1 MVMKKLSLHMIA
13 LFACLTCYG
22 QVGINNT
29 NPQEELHISGANS
42 NIRVEGL
49 STTNN
54 VNNLGGT
61 STTRVYADAEG
72 DLILGASS
80 EKLKILID
88 FENYLEDVEN
98 PTSLINQTGNAF
110 GYDPAGEPI
119 DLVGAQF
126 TLTDNAIVEV
136 NYSVSWSVYD
146 ASASPTKRLDDM
158 RARVIQTG
166 LYFRLVTDPLD
177 PLSGAAVVN
186 DLDGV
191 PINGGPW
198 CIDVNAAGNMCQETG
213 GLLAI
218 NGQFYNNADSSNGA
232 YQNFFNTASDYV
244 KLGPGTY
251 IALFAAQ
258 MAVGSTIG
266 AGAAK
271 LYLGP
276 GKDDLQIIA
285 HYYE

>member
-1 MVMKKLSLHMIA
+1 MIMKKLTLNIIT
-13 LFACLTCYG
+13 LFAGLTCYG

-49 STTNN
+49 SSANN
-54 VNNLGGT
+54 VDNLGVT
-61 STTRVYADAEG
+61 SSTRVYADANG
-72 DLILGASS
+72 DLILGAPS
-80 EKLKILID
+80 EKLAILVD
-88 FENYLEDVEN
+88 FENYLDDVEN

-110 GYDPAGEPI
+110 GYDPAGVPV
-119 DLVGAQF
+119 DLVAAQF
-126 TLTDNAIVEV
+126 TLTENAIVEV
-136 NYSVSWSVYD
+136 NYSISWSVYD
-146 ASASPTKRLDDM
+146 ASASPTKRLDDL

-177 PLSGAAVVN
+177 PLSGTAVVN

-198 CIDVNAAGNMCQETG
+198 CIDVNAAGTSCQETG

-218 NGQFYNNADSSNGA
+218 NGQFYNNANNRNGA
-232 YQNFFNTASDYV
+232 YQNFLNTASDYV

-251 IALFAAQ
+251 IALFAGQ
-258 MAVGSTIG
+258 MAVGSTVG

-271 LYLGP
+271 LYLGS
-276 GKDDLQIIA
+276 GMDDLQIIA

>member
-1 MVMKKLSLHMIA
+1 MKKRFVLIFGLLTSLA
-13 LFACLTCYG
+13 LYG

-29 NPQEELHISGANS
+29 NPQEELHISGVNS
-42 NIRVEGL
+42 NIRLEGL
-49 STTNN
+49 STANN
-54 VNNLGGT
+54 VNNLGVT
-61 STTRVYADAEG
+61 SSTRVYADADG

-80 EKLKILID
+80 ENLKILID

-126 TLTDNAIVEV
+126 TLTENAIVEV
-136 NYSVSWSVYD
+136 NYSISWSVYD
-146 ASASPTKRLDDM
+146 ANASPTKRLDDM

-166 LYFRLVTDPLD
+166 LYFRLVTNPLD
-177 PLSGAAVVN
+177 PLGGAAVIN

-198 CIDVNAAGNMCQETG
+198 CIDVNAAGNSCLEFG
-213 GLLAI
+213 GLIAI
-218 NGQFYNNADSSNGA
+218 NGQFYNNANDRNGA
-232 YQNFFNTASDYV
+232 YQNFLNTASDYV

-251 IALFAAQ
+251 IALFAGQ
-258 MAVGSTIG
+258 MAVGSTLG

-271 LYLGP
+271 LYLGS